1 MDPYSLLGVDRTQP
15 LETIEARFRQLLHET
30 HPDVNRAA
38 GDAAIAEAER
48 RTRLITDAMGQI
60 RSDYASAVSTV
71 SFASAQSTVA
81 TSGAWVE
88 QRRNEIGGRARQR
101 DAVSCPH
108 CGREFFQLAE
118 FQLHLTTD
126 HTDSAAVARRKKRS
140 RAIPKREGK
149 AAKTMERTLETLVLF
164 LACIGV
170 VGSVTFKNQLIAATG
185 PWMAPVLA
193 VVILMCVLGAI
204 GALAL
209 RRN

>member
-15 LETIEARFRQLLHET
+15 LDTLEAHFRQLLHET
-30 HPDVNRAA
+30 HPDVHRAS
-38 GDAAIAEAER
+38 GDGAVAEAER

-60 RSDYASAVSTV
+60 RSDYANAGTTA
-71 SFASAQSTVA
+71 SFASAQATVA

-88 QRRNEIGGRARQR
+88 LRQKEIGGRVRER
-101 DAVSCPH
+101 EAVSCPH
-108 CGREFFQLAE
+108 CGRSFFQLAE

-126 HTDSAAVARRKKRS
+126 HTDSAAVVRRKKRS

-149 AAKTMERTLETLVLF
+149 AGKTLERTLETLVLF
-164 LACIGV
+164 VACIGV

-185 PWMAPVLA
+185 PWMAPVLV
-193 VVILMCVLGAI
+193 VVIVMCVFGAI

-209 RRN
+209 RRH